1 MNIPNLLTLLRIV
14 LIPVFVYFLL
24 LNVPYGDYLAG
35 LVFAAAALTDSLDGY
50 LARRLEQVTK
60 FGMVVDP
67 LADKLLITAALISLV
82 ELNRIAG
89 WIAIV
94 IIGREFAVTGLR
106 IIKAE
111 EGVIIPAS
119 SLGKLKTATQIIAL
133 LLVIVPGI
141 YRPFTSVDLG
151 MWCMYLAVIITLVSG
166 IDYFYQSYK
175 TSRV

>member
-1 MNIPNLLTLLRIV
+1 MNIPNLLTLSRII
-14 LIPVFVYFLL
+14 LIPIFVYFLL

-35 LVFAAAALTDSLDGY
+35 LVFAIAALTDSLDGY
-50 LARRLEQVTK
+50 LARRWEQVTK

-67 LADKLLITAALISLV
+67 LADKLLVTAALISLV

-89 WIAIV
+89 WIAII

-119 SLGKLKTATQIIAL
+119 SLGKLKTITQIIAL

-141 YRPFTSVDLG
+141 YRPYVAVDLG
-151 MWCMYLAVIITLVSG
+151 MWCMYIAVVITVVSG

-175 TSRV
+175 TSRT